1 MVSVKQG
8 LPLAAGLGL
17 RSPHVR
23 DVVQQRPDV
32 AWWEVH
38 SENYF
43 GGGRNLDALR
53 RVRADYPISLHGVGM
68 GLGNPGPL
76 DPHHLTALQHLVREI
91 EPHSVSE
98 HLSWNRVG
106 DTVFNDLLPLP
117 YRQDALL
124 HVADKVNQ
132 LQDALGRT
140 VLIENVSAYVH
151 FAGADTDEAALLA
164 ELHRRTGCGILL
176 DVNNVYVN
184 QINLG
189 LDPQAFLAALPCDAV
204 QEIHIAG
211 HSQGD
216 GFLLDTHDAAVIE
229 PVWALLEQAWQRFG
243 PQPTLL
249 ERDGNIPPLT
259 ELLIEYQEVSR
270 RLQQHRSRTEVNH
283 ALA

>member
-76 DPHHLTALQHLVREI
+76 DLRHLTALQHLVREI
-91 EPHSVSE
+91 EPHGVSE

-140 VLIENVSAYVH
+140 VLIENVSAYVR

-189 LDPQAFLAALPCDAV
+189 LDPQAFLAALPCGAV

-249 ERDGNIPPLT
+249 ERDGNISPLT

>member
-76 DPHHLTALQHLVREI
+76 DPHHLTALQQLVREI

-124 HVADKVNQ
+124 HAADKVNQ

-140 VLIENVSAYVH
+140 VLIENVSAYVR
-151 FAGADTDEAALLA
+151 FAGADTDEAALLT

-211 HSQGD
+211 HSQAD

-249 ERDGNIPPLT
+249 ERDGNIPPLN

-270 RLQQHRSRTEVNH
+270 RLQTHRSCTEVNH
-283 ALA
+283 ALV